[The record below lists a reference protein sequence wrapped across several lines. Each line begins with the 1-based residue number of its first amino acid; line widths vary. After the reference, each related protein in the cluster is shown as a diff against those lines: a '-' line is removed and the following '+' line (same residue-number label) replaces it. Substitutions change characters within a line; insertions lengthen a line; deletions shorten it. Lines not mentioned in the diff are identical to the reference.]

1 MLLKKIF
8 LIFIFIST
16 FFSGWTQSD
25 STYWNREFH
34 LGGTFFLSKSNS
46 PFANRDGGF
55 WPGISAGYG
64 LKKINREGNGLIFNL
79 GLNSFSWRSIE
90 TDYSDSLSLP
100 TIVVQT
106 ATEFSML
113 RYTFLH
119 FAIGYYKRIQL
130 PKYILELNFS
140 GGAQIFSFNRF
151 RRIRK
156 FKSGAHHNLSDMQ
169 LLEVNI
175 LPTIQLDSRIGY
187 RIDKKHILFLHL
199 NYTAILNFN
208 PSKLYSYM
216 AFNFGLNK
224 DFNLKPRKLKTGHR
238 YRDNYLYLEGL
249 GIAEYASLNYE
260 RNVSKW
266 ENFRLNLRAGFGYY
280 ESYDFIGGI
289 NLVLGNRFERFE
301 LGTNYSYRLT
311 PKLSNEEENQVR
323 HIIGT
328 SISYR
333 AETLKNWIFKLSLG
347 PAVSL
352 LPSSHEFGLRF
363 GASVGKRFGRK

>member
-1 MLLKKIF
+1 MLLKRIF
-8 LIFIFIST
+8 LIIICAST
-16 FFSGWTQSD
+16 LLIGKGQSD

-34 LGGTFFLSKSNS
+34 LGGTFFLSKANS
-46 PFANRDGGF
+46 QFANRNGNF

-64 LKKINREGNGLIFNL
+64 LKKINKEGNGFILNL
-79 GLNSFSWRSIE
+79 GLSSFSWRSVVS
-90 TDYSDSLSLP
+90 DYSDSLSLP

-113 RYTFLH
+113 RSTFLH
-119 FAIGYYKRIQL
+119 LAVGYYKRIQL
-130 PKYILELNFS
+130 PKYILEFNVS
-140 GGAQIFSFNRF
+140 GGAQLFSFNRF

-175 LPTIQLDSRIGY
+175 LPTLQLDSRIGY
-187 RIDKKHILFLHL
+187 RMDKKHILFLHL
-199 NYTAILNFN
+199 NYMAILNFN
-208 PSKLYSYM
+208 PSKVYSYL
-216 AFNFGLNK
+216 AFNIGLNK
-224 DFNLKPRKLKTGHR
+224 DFNLKPRRLKTGHR

-249 GIAEYASLNYE
+249 GMAEYASFNYE
-260 RNVSKW
+260 RNVSRW

-311 PKLSNEEENQVR
+311 PKLPSEEENQIR
-323 HIIGT
+323 HILGT

-333 AETLKNWIFKLSLG
+333 AETLKNWLFKLSIG
-347 PAVSL
+347 PTVIL
-352 LPSSHEFGLRF
+352 QPFSHEFGMRF
-363 GASVGKRFGRK
+363 GASVGKRFGKK